1 MSNGAP
7 AFFEGTEKRIEIDFA
22 GDGDLRKVDMSDWKE
37 VVHLSA
43 TQILNHKEGS
53 KFTSFL
59 LSESSLI
66 VYPKK
71 AVIKTCGQTTPIGSV
86 AKIMSAAKGVGM
98 EPEWLCYSR
107 KNFLS
112 PAEQPAE
119 HQSMVV
125 ETAFCRKAC
134 GGIGDAFV
142 LGPMTGEHW
151 FVYDAN
157 FKLRDCTKTGD
168 FQLDMMMYG
177 LPNDVQQVFH
187 TSEPEGSRA
196 GATAMT
202 KASGLG
208 DIISSIGGEV
218 DDYCFDKCGYS
229 CNIHAGDAY
238 AMVHVTPQESCSYAS
253 FETNIGS
260 THIGSDQIG
269 ATIGADI
276 SGSLD
281 TLVGG
286 VLDCFRPERVTITLF
301 IDKGAL
307 EAVDN
312 APFKAAERRYKQKNC
327 TSTHFEQDYLAI
339 IANFARE
346 PGQKRALE
354 PRAPGPPP
362 AKVGRGS

>member
-1 MSNGAP
+1 MSNDAP
-7 AFFEGTEKRIEIDFA
+7 SFFEGTEKRIEIDFA

-134 GGIGDAFV
+134 GGVGDAFV

-157 FKLRDCTKTGD
+157 FKWTDCTKKGD
-168 FQLDMMMYG
+168 FHIDMMMYG
-177 LPNDVQQVFH
+177 LPSDVQQVFH

-260 THIGSDQIG
+260 DLIG
-269 ATIGADI
+269 AAIGADV

-281 TLVGG
+281 TLVCGI
-286 VLDCFRPERVTITLF
+286 LDSFRPERVTITLF
-301 IDKGAL
+301 IDQGAL
-307 EAVDN
+307 EAVGN

-339 IANFARE
+339 IANFAQE
-346 PGQKRALE
+346 PGRKRPPEAQ
-354 PRAPGPPP
+354 AAGPPP
-362 AKVGRGS
+362 AKAERGS